1 MNYLLD
7 ANTLIEAKNRYYQMS
22 ICPGYWDWLRKANQ
36 AGEVNSI
43 RSVRDEL
50 LRGNDA
56 LAEWTKGHAPLFLEE
71 SDQATQTAFA
81 QVAQHVASTAP
92 QMKAGALDEFLGG
105 ADPWLIAKAMT
116 INATVVTHEQLN
128 LAARRKFLI
137 PNVFQHFGVS
147 FVDTFELLNALEAW
161 FVWGDETI
169 RSGRATP

>member
-50 LRGNDA
+50 QRGNDA
-56 LAEWTKGHAPLFLEE
+56 LAEWAKGQALLFLDE

-81 QVAQHVASTAP
+81 QVAQYVASNAL
-92 QMKAGALDEFLGG
+92 QMKAGAIEEFLGG
-105 ADPWLIAKAMT
+105 ADPWLIAKAIT
-116 INATVVTHEQLN
+116 IDATVVTHEQLN

-137 PNVFQHFGVS
+137 PNVCQHFGVQ
-147 FVDTFELLNALEAW
+147 FIDTFELLNALEAR
-161 FVWGDETI
+161 FVLGEEST
-169 RSGRATP
+169 G

>member
-1 MNYLLD
+1 MTYLLD

-36 AGEVNSI
+36 TGEVNSI

-50 LRGNDA
+50 QRGNDA
-56 LAEWTKGHAPLFLEE
+56 LAEWTKDHAYLFLDE

-81 QVAQHVASTAP
+81 QVAQHVATSAQ

-116 INATVVTHEQLN
+116 MNATVVTHEQLN
-128 LAARRKFLI
+128 PAARRKFLI
-137 PNVFQHFGVS
+137 PNVCRHFGVL
-147 FVDTFELLNALEAW
+147 FIDTFELLNALEAR
-161 FVWGDETI
+161 FVLG
-169 RSGRATP
+169 G

>member
-1 MNYLLD
+1 MNYQLD

-50 LRGNDA
+50 LHGNDA
-56 LAEWTKGHAPLFLEE
+56 LAEWTKGQAPLFLDE

-81 QVAQHVASTAP
+81 QVAQNVASNAL
-92 QMKAGALDEFLGG
+92 QMKAGAIEEFLGG
-105 ADPWLIAKAMT
+105 AAPWLIAKAMT

-137 PNVFQHFGVS
+137 PNVCQHFGVR
-147 FVDTFELLNALEAW
+147 FIDTFELLNALEAR
-161 FVWGDETI
+161 FVLGEEST
-169 RSGRATP
+169 G

>member
-1 MNYLLD
+1 VNYLLD

-22 ICPGYWDWLRKANQ
+22 ICPGYWDWLRKANH
-36 AGEVNSI
+36 AGEVVSI